1 VKSISRGGYL
11 TISKSTGRFFGDTQS
26 FEARETGGTIE
37 RKYNV
42 NGKTLTGDEGRAWLR
57 TFLPELLREMA
68 INADRR
74 VARTL
79 AKGGPASVLEL
90 VSSVKGEYAKG
101 VYMRELYAQAAL
113 DAPTLSRSLQQAG
126 AEISSD
132 YDLAQVLK
140 TASEKQ
146 NIDATLPAFVEASRT
161 IQSDYDLRGVL
172 SRALARPSL
181 TPSVASAIFKAAIP
195 GPGGAGI
202 DSDYDMA
209 ELLKDAPVS
218 MVNQPGSGWAEA
230 VGSISSAYDRH
241 RAIAAVLR
249 PGASPEVVE
258 AALTSAAGLSSDY
271 EAANLLIEIIKA
283 GLLTDRTSHAFMSAA
298 SHIGSA
304 YDRQARDGGSGQD
317 VHWRCCPCRSRRGGR
332 QDLVG
337 LRSRGVAD
345 RAGPRA
351 WRRPVEPSGAQRR
364 GVRDPQR
371 LRPWPCAGGADQTS
385 IRLRTFRD
393 VGVGCVSLR
402 WVACRCNAPQRH
414 LTSQR
419 HPTCPSRIHPTL

>member
-1 VKSISRGGYL
+1 MNRDDNTWNMVSSDDGTTLKINAHGSIEFTDDDADVKSISRGGYL

-37 RKYNV
+37 RKYYV

-79 AKGGPASVLEL
+79 AKGGPSSVLEL

-113 DAPTLSRSLQQAG
+113 DAPMLSRSLQQAG

-146 NIDATLPAFVEASRT
+146 NIDATLSAFVEASRT

-298 SHIGSA
+298 SHIESA
-304 YDRQARDGGSGQD
+304 YDRRRVMEAVARTSLGDAALAEAVGAA
-317 VHWRCCPCRSRRGGR
+317 GR
-332 QDLVG
+332 ISSDY
-337 LRSRGVAD
+337 D
-345 RAGPRA
+345 RAESLIALGRA
-351 WRRPVEPSGAQRR
+351 P
-364 GVRDPQR
+364 
-371 LRPWPCAGGADQTS
+371 
-385 IRLRTFRD
+385 
-393 VGVGCVSLR
+393 GVG
-402 WVACRCNAPQRH
+402 
-414 LTSQR
+414 
-419 HPTCPSRIHPTL
+419 PSSRQALNDAASAIRSDYDRGRVFAALNKSR

>member
-1 VKSISRGGYL
+1 MNRDDNTWNMVSSHDGTTLKINAHGSIEFTDDDADVKSISRGGYL

-74 VARTL
+74 VARML

-101 VYMRELYAQAAL
+101 VYMRELYAQATL

-146 NIDATLPAFVEASRT
+146 NIDATLSAFVEASRS

-304 YDRQARDGGSGQD
+304 YDR
-317 VHWRCCPCRSRRGGR
+317 RRVMEAVAKTSIGDAALAEAVGAAGR
-332 QDLVG
+332 ISSDY
-337 LRSRGVAD
+337 D
-345 RAGPRA
+345 RAESLIALGRA
-351 WRRPVEPSGAQRR
+351 P
-364 GVRDPQR
+364 
-371 LRPWPCAGGADQTS
+371 
-385 IRLRTFRD
+385 
-393 VGVGCVSLR
+393 GVGPSSRQALNDAASAIGSDYDRGRVL
-402 WVACRCNAPQRH
+402 AA
-414 LTSQR
+414 LTK
-419 HPTCPSRIHPTL
+419 H

>member
-1 VKSISRGGYL
+1 MHRDDSTWNMVSSHDGTTLKIDAHGSIEFTDDDADVKSISRGGYL
-11 TISKSTGRFFGDTQS
+11 TISKSTGRFFGDTQT

-37 RKYNV
+37 RKYNI
-42 NGKTLTGDEGRAWLR
+42 NGKALTGDEGRAWLR

-68 INADRR
+68 IDADRR

-101 VYMRELYAQAAL
+101 IYLRELYAQATL
-113 DAPTLSRSLQQAG
+113 DPSMLSRSLQQAG
-126 AEISSD
+126 GEISSD

-181 TPSVASAIFKAAIP
+181 TASVASAIFKAAIP

-258 AALTSAAGLSSDY
+258 AALMSAAGLSSDY
-271 EAANLLIEIIKA
+271 EAANLLIEIVKA

-304 YDRQARDGGSGQD
+304 YDR
-317 VHWRCCPCRSRRGGR
+317 RRVMEAVAKTSIGDAALAEAVGTAGR
-332 QDLVG
+332 ISSDY
-337 LRSRGVAD
+337 D
-345 RAGPRA
+345 RAESLIALGRA
-351 WRRPVEPSGAQRR
+351 P
-364 GVRDPQR
+364 
-371 LRPWPCAGGADQTS
+371 
-385 IRLRTFRD
+385 
-393 VGVGCVSLR
+393 GVG
-402 WVACRCNAPQRH
+402 
-414 LTSQR
+414 
-419 HPTCPSRIHPTL
+419 PSSRQALNDAASAIRSDYDRGRVFAALNKSR

>member
-1 VKSISRGGYL
+1 MNRDDNTWNMVSSHDGTTLKINAHGSIEFTDDDADVKSISRGGYL

-37 RKYNV
+37 RKYSV
-42 NGKTLTGDEGRAWLR
+42 NGKTLAGDEGRAWLR

-146 NIDATLPAFVEASRT
+146 NIDATLSAFVEASRT

-209 ELLKDAPVS
+209 ELLKDAPMS

-304 YDRQARDGGSGQD
+304 YDR
-317 VHWRCCPCRSRRGGR
+317 RRVMEAVAKTSIGDAALAEAVGTAGR
-332 QDLVG
+332 ISSDY
-337 LRSRGVAD
+337 D
-345 RAGPRA
+345 RAESLIALGRA
-351 WRRPVEPSGAQRR
+351 P
-364 GVRDPQR
+364 
-371 LRPWPCAGGADQTS
+371 
-385 IRLRTFRD
+385 
-393 VGVGCVSLR
+393 GVGPSSRQALNDAASAIRSDYDRGRVLAALTKLR
-402 WVACRCNAPQRH
+402 
-414 LTSQR
+414 
-419 HPTCPSRIHPTL
+419 

>member
-1 VKSISRGGYL
+1 MNRDDNTWNMVSSHDGTTLKINAHGSIEFTDDDADVKSISRGGYL

-74 VARTL
+74 VARML

-146 NIDATLPAFVEASRT
+146 NIDATLSAFVEASRT

-181 TPSVASAIFKAAIP
+181 TPSVASAIFKAAVP

-249 PGASPEVVE
+249 PGASPEIVE

-304 YDRQARDGGSGQD
+304 YDRRRVMEAVARTSIGDAALAEAVGAA
-317 VHWRCCPCRSRRGGR
+317 GR
-332 QDLVG
+332 ISSDY
-337 LRSRGVAD
+337 D
-345 RAGPRA
+345 RAESLIALGRA
-351 WRRPVEPSGAQRR
+351 P
-364 GVRDPQR
+364 
-371 LRPWPCAGGADQTS
+371 
-385 IRLRTFRD
+385 
-393 VGVGCVSLR
+393 GVGPSSRQALNDAASAIRSDYDRGRVL
-402 WVACRCNAPQRH
+402 AA
-414 LTSQR
+414 LTKAR
-419 HPTCPSRIHPTL
+419 